1 LPHPKKAAYNKS
13 RRSVKVNFC
22 YFSYKKF
29 VFCSLFLN
37 QKESFMHLKNLLYT
51 FLLFWII
58 TPNIQAQC
66 PPSSP
71 GFLSGTTTNMLP
83 TDTTAVPVFTTVP
96 SGLPNTEFVL
106 IQRDS
111 LAVDGFGPVILTS
124 TLDGRVVP
132 ADFGLTT
139 TCNELCLVPFSY
151 DLVQLQSVVDS
162 LINGQYI
169 PGTSCCDAAGQFF
182 VGLCDSLAN
191 YGIFSGSDI
200 TSLND
205 VIVLMGVFAGT
216 TNTSISLNGFI
227 STIQQLNV
235 FASLF
240 GNCAANNTEICFSV
254 SNTDL
259 AMDCYLVALPNSSN
273 FVDIMQDTVRI
284 PPNGSVF
291 LMGTYLPNS
300 SIDSLSWSISNSS
313 SSLVVDPITGEVTA
327 GTISDTAWVVLKA
340 NRGCLTDVAVVIVD
354 PTLTV
359 SSLNI
364 TEMPLQTSPNPFQK
378 SLEVT
383 FYAKEGSYNVQLIA
397 VTGQVVYQK
406 EYNLNTGNQQLEIN
420 DYSIPEGY
428 YFLKITGKE
437 MQGTQAVL
445 KY

>member
-1 LPHPKKAAYNKS
+1 M
-13 RRSVKVNFC
+13 
-22 YFSYKKF
+22 
-29 VFCSLFLN
+29 
-37 QKESFMHLKNLLYT
+37 QLKNLLYT
-51 FLLFWII
+51 FLLFWVFA
-58 TPNIQAQC
+58 PDIQAQC
-66 PPSSP
+66 TLSSP
-71 GFLSGTTTNMLP
+71 GFLSGTTVNMLVS
-83 TDTTAVPVFTTVP
+83 DTTAPPVYTAIP

-111 LAVDGFGPVILTS
+111 LAADELGPAILVS

-132 ADFGLTT
+132 ADFGLS

-151 DLVQLQSVVDS
+151 DLAQLQEVVDS
-162 LINGQYI
+162 LINGQYV

-182 VGLCDSLAN
+182 GGLCDSLAN
-191 YGIFSGSDI
+191 YGIYNGSDI

-205 VIVLMGVFAGT
+205 VIILMSIFAGT
-216 TNTSISLNGFI
+216 TNSSISLTGFI
-227 STIQQLNV
+227 STIQQINT

-240 GNCAANNTEICFSV
+240 GTCAANNTEICFSV
-254 SNTDL
+254 SNTDA
-259 AMDCYLVALPNSSN
+259 AMDCYRVALPGSAN

-284 PPNGSVF
+284 PPNGSVY

-300 SIDSLSWSISNSS
+300 SVDSLNWSISNSG

-327 GTISDTAWVVLKA
+327 GATIDTAWVVAKA
-340 NRGCLTDVAVVIVD
+340 VRGCASDIAVVIVD
-354 PTLTV
+354 PTLIV
-359 SSLNI
+359 STLNI

-383 FYAKEGSYNVQLIA
+383 FYAKEGNYSVQLVA

-406 EYNLNTGNQQLEIN
+406 EYTLNTGNQELNIN
-420 DYSIPEGY
+420 DASIPEGY

-437 MQGTQAVL
+437 MQGTQAVV